1 MTQGLCVM
9 PHTGGRE
16 RANGGGCA
24 CFCDNQKL
32 PNIVERLSIAEGSA
46 CHNARWNWRDYGAY
60 SRHNLIYIG
69 VNMRY
74 DHAMRWI
81 WQQSDWPDF
90 RYDKRMLE
98 ERDTAFRINSERLAG
113 RFEALPM
120 AYQEDAIID
129 LMLSEA
135 IKTSAI
141 EGEELD
147 RESVRSSLLSLITSD
162 TLPDTSDQK
171 AAGAASL
178 LVDVRKNWQA
188 PLTHDLLGRWQ
199 SMAVP
204 EQRYTSVLR
213 GAYRND
219 PSPMQIVS
227 GPYGREKVHYEA
239 PPATR
244 VPDEMARI
252 IGWYNQSSPLTGDQK
267 IPGIARAGIAHLWFE
282 VIHPFDDGNGR
293 VGRAIAD
300 HALSQYLGYPTTAC
314 LATAIEADK
323 KSYYLQL
330 ERTSRGGLDISDWL
344 DYIAETVLKAQAIA
358 REEVDFTLAKT
369 RFYETYGD
377 QLNER
382 QARMVARVFA
392 EGRKG
397 FEGGI
402 TTRKYEAITKCSNRT
417 ASRDLSD
424 LVARGIIIPLPGG
437 GRTTRYVLTTVEPG
451 GFGV

>member
-1 MTQGLCVM
+1 
-9 PHTGGRE
+9 
-16 RANGGGCA
+16 
-24 CFCDNQKL
+24 
-32 PNIVERLSIAEGSA
+32 
-46 CHNARWNWRDYGAY
+46 
-60 SRHNLIYIG
+60 
-69 VNMRY
+69 
-74 DHAMRWI
+74 MRWI
-81 WQQSDWPDF
+81 WQQSDWPGF
-90 RYDKRMLE
+90 HYDKRMLE
-98 ERDTAFRINSERLAG
+98 DRDIGFRVNSERLAG

-120 AYQEDAIID
+120 AYQEDATID

-141 EGEELD
+141 EGEDLD
-147 RESVRSSLLSLITSD
+147 RGSVRSSLLSLITSD
-162 TLPDTSDQK
+162 TLSEASDQK

-178 LVDVRKNWQA
+178 LVNVRMNWQT
-188 PLTHDLLGRWQ
+188 PLSHELLGKWQ

-204 EQRYTSVLR
+204 EQRYTSIVR

-227 GPYGREKVHYEA
+227 GPSGREKVHYEA

-244 VPDEMARI
+244 VSDEMARLL
-252 IGWYNQSSPLTGDQK
+252 GWYNQFSPLSRGQK

-330 ERTSRGGLDISDWL
+330 EKASRGSLDINAWL
-344 DYIAETVLKAQAIA
+344 DYFSDTVNEAQEIA
-358 REEVDFTLAKT
+358 RKQVDFVLAKA

-377 QLNER
+377 QLSDR
-382 QARMVARVFA
+382 QARMVSRVFT

-397 FEGGI
+397 FEGGM
-402 TTRKYEAITKCSNRT
+402 TTRKYEAITKCPNRT

-424 LVARGIIIPLPGG
+424 LVAKGIIIPLPGG
-437 GRTTRYVLTTVEPG
+437 GRTTRYELTTVKPG
-451 GFGV
+451 EFGLRVR

>member
-1 MTQGLCVM
+1 
-9 PHTGGRE
+9 
-16 RANGGGCA
+16 
-24 CFCDNQKL
+24 
-32 PNIVERLSIAEGSA
+32 
-46 CHNARWNWRDYGAY
+46 
-60 SRHNLIYIG
+60 
-69 VNMRY
+69 
-74 DHAMRWI
+74 MRWI

-90 RYDKRMLE
+90 RYDKRILE
-98 ERDTAFRINSERLAG
+98 DRDIAFRINSERLTG

-120 AYQEDAIID
+120 AYQEDATID

-162 TLPDTSDQK
+162 TLPETADQK

-178 LVDVRKNWQA
+178 LVDVRRSWQVS
-188 PLTHDLLGRWQ
+188 LTHELLGKWQ

-204 EQRYTSVLR
+204 EQRYTTIVR

-227 GPYGREKVHYEA
+227 GPYGRERVHYEA
-239 PPATR
+239 PPAAC
-244 VPDEMARI
+244 VPDEMAKLL
-252 IGWYNQSSPLTGDQK
+252 GWYNQSSPLNGDQK

-330 ERTSRGGLDISDWL
+330 EKASRGSLDINAWL
-344 DYIAETVLKAQAIA
+344 DYFSDTVNQAQEIA
-358 REEVDFTLAKT
+358 REEVDFVLVKT
-369 RFYETYGD
+369 RFYEAYGD
-377 QLNER
+377 QLNDR
-382 QARMVARVFA
+382 QARMVSRVFA

-402 TTRKYEAITKCSNRT
+402 TTRKYEAITKCPNRT

-424 LVARGIIIPLPGG
+424 LVAKGIIIPLPGG
-437 GRTTRYVLTTVEPG
+437 GRTTRYELTTVEPG
-451 GFGV
+451 GFGLRTR

>member
-1 MTQGLCVM
+1 M
-9 PHTGGRE
+9 
-16 RANGGGCA
+16 
-24 CFCDNQKL
+24 
-32 PNIVERLSIAEGSA
+32 
-46 CHNARWNWRDYGAY
+46 
-60 SRHNLIYIG
+60 YIG
-69 VNMRY
+69 VNEYYNR
-74 DHAMRWI
+74 AMKWI

-90 RYDKRMLE
+90 RYDQRMLE
-98 ERDTAFRINSERLAG
+98 DRDIAFRINSERLTG

-120 AYQEDAIID
+120 AYQEDATID

-162 TLPDTSDQK
+162 TLPETSDQK

-188 PLTHDLLGRWQ
+188 SLTHELLGKWQ

-204 EQRYTSVLR
+204 EQRYTSIAR

-219 PSPMQIVS
+219 PAPMQIVS
-227 GPYGREKVHYEA
+227 GPYGRERVHYEA
-239 PPATR
+239 PPAAR
-244 VPDEMARI
+244 VPDEMAKLL
-252 IGWYNQSSPLTGDQK
+252 GWYNQSSPLNGDQK
-267 IPGIARAGIAHLWFE
+267 LPGIARAGMAHLWFE

-300 HALSQYLGYPTTAC
+300 HGLSQYLGYPTTAC

-330 ERTSRGGLDISDWL
+330 EKASRGSLAINDWL
-344 DYIAETVLKAQAIA
+344 GYFSDTVNQAQEIA
-358 REEVDFTLAKT
+358 REEVDFVLAKT
-369 RFYETYGD
+369 RFYEAYGD
-377 QLNER
+377 QMNDR
-382 QARMVARVFA
+382 QARMVSRVFA

-402 TTRKYEAITKCSNRT
+402 TTSKYEAITRCPNRT

-424 LVARGIIIPLPGG
+424 LVAKGIIIPLPGR
-437 GRTTRYVLTTVEPG
+437 GRTTRYKLTTIEPG
-451 GFGV
+451 GFGLRTR